1 MAEKSIKKNAVYSS
15 IRAIMTLVF
24 PLITFPYASRILMP
38 EGIGRVNFANSIVS
52 YFTMLAGLGIGAYA
66 TRGAARVRQDKIQLS
81 KFVKEVFFIN
91 LVSTF
96 IAYSLF
102 FIALFFVPKFS
113 EYRSLLLVCST
124 TIIFTTVGVDWLYS
138 ALEEF
143 RYITIRSIF
152 FQCVSLI
159 FLFVFVHTKED
170 YLKYAFFG
178 IISSVGSNI
187 CNFMYARKFV
197 NFNIKEK
204 LEFKPHLKPIFTF
217 FGMSLITSVY
227 TMLDSTMLG
236 FLSGDVEVGYYSAAT
251 KLNKMVLGILTAV
264 TSVLLPRLSLYAE
277 KKDESSF
284 ELLVEKAMCVIT
296 LLGLPCTVG
305 LILLAKPLV
314 LLFSGNEY
322 LPAVLS
328 MQVISPIILIISIAS
343 LTGTQILPAVNKEK
357 IALISYCL
365 GAATNVTI
373 NYLLIPKYGALGAA
387 IGTVG
392 AETAV
397 TVFQII
403 ILGKAIL
410 KRIIFVNFLQ
420 SFIATTGMGIVVYL
434 IITYVQNILLQIGL
448 GVVCGVVVYGSLLFL
463 LRNRYFRLYSF
474 QFVGRLIHRK

>member
-1 MAEKSIKKNAVYSS
+1 MAEKSLKKNAAYSTV
-15 IRAIMTLVF
+15 RAIMTLVF
-24 PLITFPYASRILMP
+24 PIITFPYASRILMP

-52 YFTMLAGLGIGAYA
+52 YFSMLAGLGIGAYA

-277 KKDESSF
+277 QKDKSSF

-365 GAATNVTI
+365 GAITNVTM
-373 NYLLIPKYGALGAA
+373 NYLLIPRYGALGAA

-392 AETAV
+392 AEAMV
-397 TVFQII
+397 TGFQII
-403 ILGKAIL
+403 ILGKSLL
-410 KRIIFVNFLQ
+410 KKGIIVNLLQ
-420 SFIATTGMGIVVYL
+420 SIVATVGMGISVYFVVSH
-434 IITYVQNILLQIGL
+434 VEHVLLQIGM
-448 GVVCGVVVYGSLLFL
+448 GVLAGVCVYAMLLFV
-463 LRNRYFRLYSF
+463 LRNRYFVLYSSQLLGVLF
-474 QFVGRLIHRK
+474 HKR

>member
-1 MAEKSIKKNAVYSS
+1 MAEKSIKKNAIYSS

-52 YFTMLAGLGIGAYA
+52 YFTMLAGLGIVAYA
-66 TRGAARVRQDKIQLS
+66 TRGAARIRQDKTQLS
-81 KFVKEVFFIN
+81 KFVKEVFTIN

-96 IAYSLF
+96 ISYSLF

-170 YLKYAFFG
+170 YIKYAFFG

-187 CNFMYARKFV
+187 CNFIYARKFI
-197 NFNIKEK
+197 NFNIKVK
-204 LEFKPHLKPIFTF
+204 LVLKPHLKPIFTF

-296 LLGLPCTVG
+296 LLALPCTVG

-322 LPAVLS
+322 LPAVLP
-328 MQVISPIILIISIAS
+328 MQVISPIIIIISVAS

-365 GAATNVTI
+365 GAATNVII

-397 TVFQII
+397 TGFQII
-403 ILGKAIL
+403 ILGKSIL
-410 KRIIFVNFLQ
+410 KRSIFVNFLQ
-420 SFIATTGMGIVVYL
+420 SFIATTGMGIVVYF
-434 IITYVQNILLQIGL
+434 IITYIQNILLQIGL
-448 GVVCGVVVYGSLLFL
+448 GVIFGVCVYSSLLFL
-463 LRNRYFRLYSF
+463 LRNKYFMLYSSL
-474 QFVGRLIHRK
+474 FVGKLVPRK